1 MRHGQTE
8 PLGQRAGLG
17 LLHLSQREDE
27 PVELLAPQAAEHVA
41 LVVGGPSLIE
51 RAALR
56 AGVVPGGDGLRAE
69 TVGRFEQGAELHRRV
84 AEDAGIGRLAAQIA
98 LTERRADLFLE
109 LRADVEDLERE
120 LEKGRRLHG
129 VPPRVFVGV
138 VEIEAADLP
147 ARAAQQR
154 GGHGGIDAAGKTEHD
169 LHLFFSS

>member
-1 MRHGQTE
+1 MSQQVSRGTAEEYQADQQAGVMW
-8 PLGQRAGLG
+8 LG
-17 LLHLSQREDE
+17 
-27 PVELLAPQAAEHVA
+27 
-41 LVVGGPSLIE
+41 
-51 RAALR
+51 AALR

-69 TVGRFEQGAELHRRV
+69 TVGRLEQGAELYRRV

-154 GGHGGIDAAGKTEHD
+154 GGHGGIDAAGKR
-169 LHLFFSS
+169 FIR